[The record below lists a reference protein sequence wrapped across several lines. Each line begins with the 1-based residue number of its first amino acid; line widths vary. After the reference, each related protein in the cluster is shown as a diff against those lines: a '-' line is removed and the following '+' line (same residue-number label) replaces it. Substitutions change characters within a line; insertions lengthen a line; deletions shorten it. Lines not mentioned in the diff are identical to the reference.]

1 MSQAKYDQLIN
12 SPQGLVNGTMRDVI
26 LPAILGDETD
36 GILYWIGK
44 DLAREYPVASVD
56 ELILLTQQLGLGQLK
71 LIRHNDT
78 QHIWQLSGPIV
89 EQRLADNNPQ
99 PASFNLEAGFIAQE
113 LEFQLRTVS
122 EAEVTE
128 RHKKYVQILAQ
139 NDPQSDQQ
147 AANTEVTNF
156 IHLKTGDKTD
166 PKSKNNK

>member
-44 DLAREYPVASVD
+44 DLAREYPVASID
-56 ELILLTQQLGLGQLK
+56 ELILLTRQLGLGQLK

-78 QHIWQLSGPIV
+78 QHVWQLSGPIV
-89 EQRLADNNPQ
+89 EQRLADSNPQ
-99 PASFNLEAGFIAQE
+99 QASFSLEAGFIAQE
-113 LEFQLRTVS
+113 LEFQLQTVS
-122 EAEVTE
+122 EAEITE

-147 AANTEVTNF
+147 AANTEVATF
-156 IHLKTGDKTD
+156 IHLQDSD
-166 PKSKNNK
+166 E